1 MNKRI
6 DAPEGVLISK
16 KEEEKNNLTVQG
28 INLEDVSQ
36 VCARIQQSTVIQ
48 DKDLRAF
55 LDGIYVQ
62 DARLE
67 LNDWFCLFKSLFLKY
82 NSPTF
87 WLL

>member
-6 DAPEGVLISK
+6 NCPKGVTVIK
-16 KEEEKNNLTVQG
+16 KEEDKNHFTVHG

-36 VCARIQQSTVIQ
+36 VCARIQQATVIQ
-48 DKDLRAF
+48 EKDLRAF

-67 LNDWFCLFKSLFLKY
+67 LNE
-82 NSPTF
+82 
-87 WLL
+87 